1 MTAKYVLSAS
11 HIGTFKA
18 CPERFHLRY
27 ILGLKPIEETE
38 SQRYGTNW
46 HKILEIVNLV
56 PGNKCPDCDLEKKQ
70 VIPNCPLCNGTGLV
84 TVGGMDAVMAYLDAA
99 YAHPPM
105 SKTPEEAEVEKIT
118 LLYSLIGYNWY
129 YTEQGDYEVVAQEL
143 NFTIPLKSPGS
154 KRSLPNVV
162 IQGRIDKIL
171 KEHTTGKL
179 FVKEHKSTGS
189 SVDPDSNYWKHL
201 TLDTQTLLYPLA
213 AKSYGYKDVGV
224 LYDVW
229 HRPGIQPCKLTQT
242 DSKAFVETG
251 DYCGQKFEITHDQG
265 LDFSCPPT
273 IIHEGIP
280 NVLVNGLKPQIEP
293 GKKEGTFAIKETPE
307 MFGAR
312 LLQDITERPT
322 FYFRTQPIPR
332 TDADLERFEI
342 ELFNLY
348 QTIRAMDKNN
358 TWWCNEHQCEAT
370 FKCPFLDICYNHV
383 KIDPMNPP
391 QGFDSR
397 LKREQENKNVKKET
411 D

>member
-1 MTAKYVLSAS
+1 MATKYILSAS

-18 CPERFHLRY
+18 CPQRY
-27 ILGLKPIEETE
+27 YMRYVLGLKPIEETE
-38 SQRYGTNW
+38 SQRYGTSW
-46 HKILEIVNLV
+46 HKILEIVNLL
-56 PGNKCPDCDLEKKQ
+56 PGNKCPDCDMEKKR

-84 TVGGMDAVMAYLDAA
+84 TIGGMDAVVAYLDAA
-99 YAHPPM
+99 YANPPI
-105 SKTPEEAEVEKIT
+105 SKTPEEAQVEKIT

-143 NFTIPLKSPGS
+143 EFSIPLKSPGS
-154 KRSLPNVV
+154 KRSLPNV
-162 IQGRIDKIL
+162 ILQGRIDKIL
-171 KEHTTGKL
+171 REYTTGKL

-229 HRPGIQPCKLTQT
+229 HRPGIQPCKLTQA
-242 DSKAFVETG
+242 DSKAFVDVTSETHG
-251 DYCGQKFEITHDQG
+251 KYCGQDFTITTE
-265 LDFSCPPT
+265 LK
-273 IIHEGIP
+273 EGP
-280 NVLVNGLKPQIEP
+280 NCGYLLVNGVPPQIEP

-332 TDADLERFEI
+332 TDADLERFEV

-348 QTIRAMDKNN
+348 QTIRNMDRNCG
-358 TWWCNEHQCEAT
+358 WYCNEHQCEAT
-370 FKCPFLDICYNHV
+370 YKCSFLDLCYNHV

-391 QGFDSR
+391 QGFESR
-397 LKREQENKNVKKET
+397 LKRESEKK
-411 D
+411 